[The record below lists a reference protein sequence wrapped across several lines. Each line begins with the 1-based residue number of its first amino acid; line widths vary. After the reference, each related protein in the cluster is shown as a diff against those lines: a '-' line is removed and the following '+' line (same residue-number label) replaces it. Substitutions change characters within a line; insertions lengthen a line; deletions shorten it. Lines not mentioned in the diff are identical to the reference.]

1 MPATQGSIVTVLT
14 PTIAVTP
21 ELALMP
27 PTAVTPTTAVTQETA
42 VCPQGF
48 AEIHE
53 KSFKWH
59 NFILLILRVAKT
71 DSAYTQYKLNPIP
84 LILIIS

>member
-1 MPATQGSIVTVLT
+1 MLAKQGSPVTAMT

-27 PTAVTPTTAVTQETA
+27 PKAVTPATTVTQKTLAMMSTTPVTQEAA
-42 VCPQGF
+42 VCPQSF

-53 KSFKWH
+53 KSFKWQI
-59 NFILLILRVAKT
+59 FILLILRV
-71 DSAYTQYKLNPIP
+71 S
-84 LILIIS
+84 